1 MDRYVCSICGETY
14 NPKEGLPQY
23 GIDPGILF
31 EDLPDDWFCPCAEL
45 KSSILKKKSKLE
57 RPDSCPA
64 ETNQYV

>member
-31 EDLPDDWFCPCAEL
+31 EDLPDDWFCPMCGAE
-45 KSSILKKKSKLE
+45 K
-57 RPDSCPA
+57 
-64 ETNQYV
+64 QYFEKEK